1 MQSFRASSGP
11 FEQQLRFTVEEI
23 DRMCRDALIR
33 EKLLPIEPEAIRI
46 DRFVEKHFN
55 CTISYEDLGEGI
67 LGCTLFNPNGS
78 VKVIC
83 ISSRLDDDTPVG
95 QRRERATIAHEAGHG
110 LMHPSLFMASLDQGR
125 LNLPAPTKENLNF
138 QERRILCRDSDIREA
153 VGAQRGYDGRWWEW
167 QANRAI
173 GGLLLPKAL
182 VQKSVAGF
190 LNHAPVTG
198 SASLKATAR
207 DAAATHLAEIFEVN
221 PAVARIR
228 LAEMFPD
235 RGGQSEF

>member
-1 MQSFRASSGP
+1 MQSFRANYGP
-11 FEQQLRFTVEEI
+11 FEQQLRFSVEEI
-23 DRMCRDALIR
+23 DRMCRDALAR
-33 EKLLPIEPEAIRI
+33 EKLLPSTPEAIRI

-95 QRRERATIAHEAGHG
+95 QRRERATLAHEAGHG

-125 LNLPAPTKENLNF
+125 LNIASPATENLDF
-138 QERRILCRDSDIREA
+138 KERRILCRDTDVKEA

-173 GGLLLPKAL
+173 GGLLLPRTL
-182 VQKSVAGF
+182 VQKAVADY
-190 LNHAPVTG
+190 LEHAPITG
-198 SASLKATAR
+198 GATLRANAR
-207 DAAATHLAEIFEVN
+207 AAAVVHVADVFEVN

-228 LAEMFPD
+228 LAEVYPD
-235 RGGQSEF
+235 RGGQEEF